1 MTYTQALEYVLRKGY
16 TAYHISKKSTLTI
29 STINRMLEQKTQP
42 QEKNKIALI
51 EFVKED
57 IEVTKEDDTD
67 VFLDRLEEEVQQNWE
82 ALKQRES
89 FRKLVLIEV
98 LKVMIKAQQ
107 GSEKETTDLKEL
119 IQNVDVSAIS
129 SDLIK

>member
-1 MTYTQALEYVLRKGY
+1 M
-16 TAYHISKKSTLTI
+16 
-29 STINRMLEQKTQP
+29 
-42 QEKNKIALI
+42 
-51 EFVKED
+51 
-57 IEVTKEDDTD
+57 
-67 VFLDRLEEEVQQNWE
+67 DRLEEEVQQNWE

-129 SDLIK
+129 SELIT